1 MNPDSIIRAIQTFV
15 GVKPDGSPG
24 QITWKAIYVK
34 LTGKAWADLQPATD
48 PIIRA
53 VQTFVGVEPDG
64 SPGQITWKAIYA
76 KLTGKTRVEA
86 EPAPAYAKL
95 RGKTRVD
102 AEPAPAPDAP
112 GIEGFP
118 QHAISMILE
127 AEGID
132 QPAKWP
138 GGGSGMTLGYGC
150 DIGADPKSLDYW
162 RGVLTDD
169 QIKRLAVAKGKIGN
183 AAAAIAR
190 HFSDIKVSMDDALRV
205 FMKHTLPSEIA
216 LTRKTYP
223 GIDLLPPTVLGAMTS
238 IVYNRGPGLE
248 GDRRAEMR
256 EIRDVITQFVNTPPE
271 RRDVKATLE
280 KIAGLIQRMKRHW
293 GNDQR
298 GLLIRRDAEAK
309 LIRDTQIS

>member
-15 GVKPDGSPG
+15 GVNADGSPG

-53 VQTFVGVEPDG
+53 IQTFVGVEPDG

-76 KLTGKTRVEA
+76 KLTGKTW
-86 EPAPAYAKL
+86 
-95 RGKTRVD
+95 VD
-102 AEPAPAPDAP
+102 AEPAPAPDIP

-118 QHAISMILE
+118 QRAISMILE

-138 GGGSGMTLGYGC
+138 GGESGMSLGYGC
-150 DIGADPKSLDYW
+150 DIGADPKSLEYW
-162 RGVLTDD
+162 RGILSDD
-169 QIKRLAVAKGKIGN
+169 QINRLAVAKGKIGN

-190 HFSDIKVSMDDALRV
+190 HFSDIKVSVDDALQV
-205 FMKHTLPSEIA
+205 FIKHTLPIEIA

-256 EIRDVITQFVNTPPE
+256 EIRDVITQFANTPIE
-271 RRDVKATLE
+271 CRDVKATLD
-280 KIAGLIQRMKRHW
+280 KIADLIQRMKRHW

-309 LIRDTQIS
+309 LIRDTQIA